1 MSFGG
6 NDSPPQAPN
15 YPPVPPKEELMDVI
29 DEVTGTQA
37 ITVVGA
43 DGKKKRVVSRLPRS
57 PEEQKLYDDA
67 GELMNKAIVEIKKLS
82 DYDPAAVFD
91 FAPFVDVMNNLNAE
105 RQADIAELSKLPDF
119 NQYVQDFKTMGNTII
134 QDEFKKAENENKAYL
149 ANRGYADSSA
159 AIGMRNSLVAEKAKA
174 LQQQDIGG
182 NMYGE
187 QLKAADLANR
197 MNTYG
202 FREQGRFGQLQ
213 SAEAEHKLKL
223 DQYNQT
229 NAMRQQALQ
238 NQYGLFSTGA
248 KLQGDDASKAMATRA
263 PELANTIFQQSN
275 MDSLNRHNATVNQM
289 NLQYQNQL
297 ASYQNQRPSFG
308 DTILTLGGTA
318 LGAAAFGGPMGP
330 MGGGATYSSPFGP
343 RQVGV
348 AYSGGNG

>member
-6 NDSPPQAPN
+6 NDSPPSAPY
-15 YPPVPPKEELMDVI
+15 YPPVPPKEELLDVI

-57 PEEQKLYDDA
+57 EAEQKLYDDA

-82 DYDPAAVFD
+82 DHDPAAVVD
-91 FAPFVDVMNNLNAE
+91 FAPFVDVMNSLNAE

-119 NQYVQDFKTMGNTII
+119 NQYVDDFKAMGNTII
-134 QDEFKKAENENKAYL
+134 QDEFKKAENENNAYL

-159 AIGMRNSLVAEKAKA
+159 AIAMRNSLVSEKAKA
-174 LQQQDIGG
+174 LQQQDVNG
-182 NMYGE
+182 NLYGE

-202 FREQGRFGQLQ
+202 FREQGRMGQLQ
-213 SAEAEHKLKL
+213 NAQAEHQLKL
-223 DQYNQT
+223 GQYDQS

-248 KLQGDDASKAMATRA
+248 KIQGDDANKAMATRA

-275 MDSLNRHNATVNQM
+275 MDSLNRHNAQIGQINS
-289 NLQYQNQL
+289 QYQNQL
-297 ASYQNQRPSFG
+297 ASYNSQRPSFG
-308 DTILTLGGTA
+308 DTVLQLGGMGV
-318 LGAAAFGGPMGP
+318 GAYFGGPMGAM
-330 MGGGATYSSPFGP
+330 MGGQAGKTA
-343 RQVGV
+343 
-348 AYSGGNG
+348 GNLLR

>member
-6 NDSPPQAPN
+6 DSSPPPAPY
-15 YPPVPPKEELMDVI
+15 YPPVPPKEELLDVI

-57 PEEQKLYDDA
+57 EAEQKLYDEA
-67 GELMNKAIVEIKKLS
+67 GELMNKAIVEIKRLS
-82 DYDPAAVFD
+82 DYDPAAVVD
-91 FAPFVDVMNNLNAE
+91 FAPFVDVMNSLNSE

-119 NQYVQDFKTMGNTII
+119 NQYVQDFKAMGNTII

-174 LQQQDIGG
+174 LQQQDVSG
-182 NMYGE
+182 NLYGE

-197 MNTYG
+197 MNAYG

-223 DQYNQT
+223 DQYNQANT
-229 NAMRQQALQ
+229 MRQQALQ

-275 MDSLNRHNATVNQM
+275 MDSLNRHNAQVNQI
-289 NLQYQNQL
+289 NSQYQNQL
-297 ASYQNQRPSFG
+297 ASYNSQRPSFG
-308 DTILTLGGTA
+308 DTMLQLGGMGV
-318 LGAAAFGGPMGP
+318 GAYFGGPMGAM
-330 MGGGATYSSPFGP
+330 MGGQAGKTA
-343 RQVGV
+343 
-348 AYSGGNG
+348 GNFFR